1 MEGMRQ
7 FGAALVL
14 SALVSGAVAQ
24 SPKHNEG
31 ALPEY
36 VPREKVNG
44 TLRVWGHG
52 AAGADYIESLV
63 RRWEQGFEKLQP
75 DVHFDNELHG
85 TASAMG
91 SLWTDTGDMAVM
103 GRQIW
108 PNEVEAFTDVK
119 GHAPLGVDVVTGS
132 VDIRNKD
139 FALTFVVNKANPL
152 AHLSLEQVR
161 EVFSVTPRGVRT
173 WGDLGL
179 TGEWAQRPV
188 HVYGFEISRGFGY
201 YLQQKAFGGSSIWNP
216 ELVEL
221 GDQPRKEGGL
231 YDAGQRVVDAVA
243 KDPDGIGF
251 SSALYRSPEVR
262 VVPLG
267 RGAGPFVLPTHETVA
282 NHSYPLVQVITV
294 FFDPSGAQAPAVWAF
309 LRYVLSEQGQQA
321 VREDGGY
328 TALTPAIAA
337 AERRKLR

>member
-1 MEGMRQ
+1 MRR
-7 FGAALVL
+7 FGASLVL
-14 SALVSGAVAQ
+14 SALVGGAVAQ
-24 SPKHNEG
+24 SANRSLG
-31 ALPEY
+31 GLPRY
-36 VPREKVNG
+36 VPRRQLHG
-44 TLRVWGHG
+44 TVRVWGHG

-63 RRWEQGFEKLQP
+63 RKWEEGFEKLQP

-91 SLWTDTGDMAVM
+91 ALWTDRGDMAVM

-119 GHAPLGVDVVTGS
+119 GHAPMGVDVVTGS

-139 FALTFVVNKANPL
+139 FALTFVVNRANPL
-152 AHLSLEQVR
+152 AHLSLDQVKD
-161 EVFSVTPRGVRT
+161 VFSVTPRAVRT

-179 TGEWAQRPV
+179 TGEWAKRPL
-188 HVYGFEISRGFGY
+188 HLYGFEISRGFGY
-201 YLQQKAFGGSSIWNP
+201 YLQQKAFHGSSIWNP

-243 KDPDGIGF
+243 KDRDGIGF
-251 SSALYRSPEVR
+251 SSALYRSPDVR

-267 RGAGPFVLPTHETVA
+267 RAGGPFVLPTHETVA
-282 NHSYPLVQVITV
+282 DHSYPLVQVITV
-294 FFDPSGAQAPAVWAF
+294 FFDPSGAQASAVRAF
-309 LRYVLSEQGQQA
+309 LQYVLSEQGQKA

-337 AERRKLR
+337 VERHKLR